1 MQTAINPKV
10 STGAPTFNTP
20 EQSSSWNPDNL
31 TCNDIEKALMRSNFM
46 GMPSYKVTP
55 ENRDDGTQKALLIV
69 IDFDGTERPLVRY
82 QTVAEAEAARKF
94 LEKQHDE
101 ESVGA

>member
-1 MQTAINPKV
+1 M
-10 STGAPTFNTP
+10 S
-20 EQSSSWNPDNL
+20 
-31 TCNDIEKALMRSNFM
+31 
-46 GMPSYKVTP
+46 SYKVVP

-69 IDFDGTERPLVRY
+69 IDPDGTERPLVRY

-101 ESVGA
+101 EAFAVT